1 MIQKQADHISSLESE
16 LKDRDEQIQAFEELE
31 VKAKEESQ
39 EHTDALEALQ
49 EKYDNL
55 VAEMPMRVRARIF
68 KPVLRGRE
76 KALKEKIDLS
86 GVRQK
91 LRRVGRKSFLVRP
104 PPPPPKDDA

>member
-1 MIQKQADHISSLESE
+1 MRRTFVAILGSTIVLSS
-16 LKDRDEQIQAFEELE
+16 AGC
-31 VKAKEESQ
+31 VP
-39 EHTDALEALQ
+39 Q